1 VFDINLS
8 GKLAAIFSCF
18 TLLIV
23 GTVVILNEMSLDY
36 LTVFNAGKYGIIG
49 AIAAGI
55 PGYMIGKIFEKA
67 KRK

>member
-1 VFDINLS
+1 MS

-18 TLLIV
+18 TLLII
-23 GTVVILNEMSLDY
+23 GTVVILNEMSFDY
-36 LTVFNAGKYGIIG
+36 QTVFKAGKYGVIG
-49 AIAAGI
+49 AIATGI